1 MTTNLGDSSGS
12 PCQVWNFHFR
22 IRLDALGSSDPE
34 YLGLV
39 ANDNVLPGA
48 SITSEAGRTP

>member
-22 IRLDALGSSDPE
+22 TRLDALGSSDPE
-34 YLGLV
+34 YLRLV

-48 SITSEAGRTP
+48 SITSEAG